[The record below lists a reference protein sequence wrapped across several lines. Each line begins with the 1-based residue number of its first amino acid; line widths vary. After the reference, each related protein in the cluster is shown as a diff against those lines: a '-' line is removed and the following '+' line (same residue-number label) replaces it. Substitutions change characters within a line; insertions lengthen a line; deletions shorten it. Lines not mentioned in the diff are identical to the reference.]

1 VSKRLRVYVEGE
13 TEEFFVNRILKN
25 HLLQCGVIVERP
37 ILAATS
43 LLPSGQRGGF
53 INWPAVEADLRILF
67 STDPSPD
74 VRFTTMLDTYAMPA
88 AVPGYPGP
96 SSGARTAAEVDA
108 IQSAWFAHFGEPR
121 FVPYLQRHEFE
132 ALVLAQPPALRAVF
146 PQLAPALTV
155 LEHSLAAIPNV
166 EDINDGPTTHPSA
179 RLNNAIPTYRDLK
192 ASYGLFVLLE
202 AGLANVRLRCP
213 RFNAWLARWE
223 QWGAQV

>member
-1 VSKRLRVYVEGE
+1 MSKRLRVYVEGA
-13 TEEFFVNRILKN
+13 TEEFFVNRILRN
-25 HLLQCGVIVERP
+25 HLAQSGVIVERP

-53 INWPAVEADLRILF
+53 INWPAVKYDLRALF

-96 SSGARTAAEVDA
+96 SPGARTAAEVDA

-121 FVPYLQRHEFE
+121 FVPYLQRHEFV
-132 ALVLAQPPALRAVF
+132 ALVLAHPSALRAVF
-146 PQLAPALTV
+146 PQYAPALTA
-155 LEHSLAAIPNV
+155 LEHNIAAIANV

-179 RLNNAIPTYRDLK
+179 RLNNAIPTYESLK
-192 ASYGLFVLLE
+192 ASNGLFVLLE
-202 AGLANVRLRCP
+202 AGLGNVRLRCP
-213 RFNAWLARWE
+213 RFDAWLSRWE
-223 QWGAQV
+223 QWDAQA